1 MWTRAASCVAC
12 AANGTAATGVA
23 AAAFVSTTGFSEPC
37 CCTLAVFGFAAL
49 GFSTFGFVGFSAAG
63 AAAPRPP
70 IHHHKPPATITK
82 ATFPSELRRQLRDAR
97 SAEEQ
102 QDWEEL
108 ERLKEQLRKLMER
121 M

>member
-37 CCTLAVFGFAAL
+37 CCTLAV
-49 GFSTFGFVGFSAAG
+49 FGFVGFSAAG